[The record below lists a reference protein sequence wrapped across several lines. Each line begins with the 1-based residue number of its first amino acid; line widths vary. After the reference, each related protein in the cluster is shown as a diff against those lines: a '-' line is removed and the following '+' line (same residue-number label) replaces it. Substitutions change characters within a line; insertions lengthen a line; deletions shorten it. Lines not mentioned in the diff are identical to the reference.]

1 MRNGTGVLVGRRDEL
16 DALRGALVGLEAE
29 GQGVVQIAG
38 EPGIGKT
45 RLIAE
50 VCAEA
55 ERLRYMVFNGR
66 SAEFEADEAFGVF
79 VDALDDYLG
88 SLDVR
93 ELERPGLELDEL
105 ARLFPAL
112 AVKVERTT
120 TTTEADE
127 RHRAHR
133 AVRGLLDVL
142 GGRRPVVLALDDLHW
157 ADAASA
163 ELLSYLVRRPV
174 RGRLLMVL
182 AFRPAQLPS
191 QLAAAI
197 DASTSSTRV
206 LRLELDPLTRD
217 EARRLVGSVGEEL
230 YELSGGNP
238 FFLQE
243 LARGDA
249 CGRGRGSANGD
260 VARPGVDPCRCAG
273 GDLRAAGVAVVAGA
287 GLYPGR
293 GRGRRSVRGGA
304 GGGGG
309 RTAGRRG
316 VRGP

>member
-112 AVKVERTT
+112 AVTVERRRRRRHRTT
-120 TTTEADE
+120 

-133 AVRGLLDVL
+133 AVRGLLDGL
-142 GGRRPVVLALDDLHW
+142 EWAPSGRAWR
-157 ADAASA
+157 
-163 ELLSYLVRRPV
+163 
-174 RGRLLMVL
+174 
-182 AFRPAQLPS
+182 
-191 QLAAAI
+191 
-197 DASTSSTRV
+197 STICT
-206 LRLELDPLTRD
+206 
-217 EARRLVGSVGEEL
+217 
-230 YELSGGNP
+230 
-238 FFLQE
+238 
-243 LARGDA
+243 
-249 CGRGRGSANGD
+249 
-260 VARPGVDPCRCAG
+260 
-273 GDLRAAGVAVVAGA
+273 
-287 GLYPGR
+287 
-293 GRGRRSVRGGA
+293 
-304 GGGGG
+304 G
-309 RTAGRRG
+309 RTPPRPSFSRTWCG
-316 VRGP
+316 VR